1 MHQFEQAFRILV
13 DELHDI
19 PYAEDY
25 CIILSKDKSTG
36 DRQIVA
42 HILFKVLFNS
52 LEKYD
57 LHHGKSMKTFSF

>member
-1 MHQFEQAFRILV
+1 MNQFEQAFRILV

-25 CIILSKDKSTG
+25 CVILSKDKSSG

-42 HILFKVLFNS
+42 HVLFKVLFSS
-52 LEKYD
+52 LEK
-57 LHHGKSMKTFSF
+57 